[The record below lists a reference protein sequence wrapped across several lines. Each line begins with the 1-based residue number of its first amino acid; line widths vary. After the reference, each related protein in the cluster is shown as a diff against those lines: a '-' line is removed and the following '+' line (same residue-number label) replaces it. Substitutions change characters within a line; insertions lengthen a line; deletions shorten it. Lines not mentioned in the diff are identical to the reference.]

1 MTVGKRI
8 FNDEVD
14 DNNEGKD
21 DDEDSDRG
29 ESWMNEKRKK
39 DNEIAMLKRKI
50 KTLEIFN
57 DEVDENDDGKDNDED
72 SDCVAHHGYMR
83 RGRKTMRLP
92 H

>member
-39 DNEIAMLKRKI
+39 GNEIVMLKRKF
-50 KTLEIFN
+50 KTESTL
-57 DEVDENDDGKDNDED
+57 KD
-72 SDCVAHHGYMR
+72 M
-83 RGRKTMRLP
+83 
-92 H
+92 